1 MDIIQLC
8 HTQGWCVT
16 YAKNSH
22 SNTRRIR
29 TTYATNNTHN
39 IREDLYPTIQIARV
53 LNEIH
58 DRCITE
64 RSAYYIV
71 RSKGQIEKEGTWV
84 SNKGKH
90 RQKDKHT
97 DKDRNIKRLVYAR
110 YVRLHNPYRQYTNLF
125 IFRFVSEHYVY
136 SAHYVYFIQIK
147 HLYNCGFILILLIS
161 HDWGI
166 VIMSLIL
173 QNYKKWLSV
182 FNQFFIHCLYLE
194 KTQIWAAP
202 PLQGF
207 TTGFFESIR
216 PRSRHCPLTSC
227 FIVPY
232 GKKGVAK

>member
-1 MDIIQLC
+1 MRECYEQKPERWIFVFSARFELTFEKYIVKIFCRKIGGNGATIPHLR
-8 HTQGWCVT
+8 HLRKIGVT
-16 YAKNSH
+16 CAKN
-22 SNTRRIR
+22 TR
-29 TTYATNNTHN
+29 N

-71 RSKGQIEKEGTWV
+71 RSKGQIEKEGAWV

-97 DKDRNIKRLVYAR
+97 DKDKDRNIKRLVYAR

-147 HLYNCGFILILLIS
+147 HLYKFWFYSYIIDIAWLRNS
-161 HDWGI
+161 DN
-166 VIMSLIL
+166 VINTTKL
-173 QNYKKWLSV
+173 QKMALS
-182 FNQFFIHCLYLE
+182 F
-194 KTQIWAAP
+194 
-202 PLQGF
+202 
-207 TTGFFESIR
+207 
-216 PRSRHCPLTSC
+216 
-227 FIVPY
+227 
-232 GKKGVAK
+232 